1 MPEQQTGSQR
11 IIESIR
17 DSFMWPVNSVR
28 DFPKRSGRL
37 VAAFQTLAQV
47 SDFRNPAYWMQAI
60 FWYAFDL
67 VGGPELI
74 QIGLRAVSSTRSLTD
89 DEISSAEEALGPQA
103 IRFGDVRIATGGLLV
118 FFFRMNKNRAFATWH
133 TINLPPSKTED
144 VSLLV
149 HELTHVLQYERVGSV
164 YITQGLWAQF
174 RYGKQAYDYGGV
186 EGLSKSHAAGKR
198 LSDYNREQQGQ
209 IAQDYIARVKKDC
222 ETEAYRPFIDDL
234 HRGLI

>member
-1 MPEQQTGSQR
+1 MSEQQFGSQR
-11 IIESIR
+11 IIESTR
-17 DSFMWPVNSVR
+17 DIIMWYVNFVR

-37 VAAFQTLAQV
+37 IGAFQTLAKV
-47 SDFRNPAYWMQAI
+47 KRLRNPVYWMQA
-60 FWYAFDL
+60 FLWYGFDL
-67 VGGPELI
+67 VGGPEI
-74 QIGLRAVSSTRSLTD
+74 VQISLRAVSNTRSLTE
-89 DEISSAEEALGPQA
+89 DEISSAEEALGSQA
-103 IRFGDVRIATGGLLV
+103 IRFGDVRIATGGLLI
-118 FFFRMNKNRAFATWH
+118 FFFRKNKDRAFATWH
-133 TINLPPSKTED
+133 TINLPSSKTED

-174 RYGKQAYDYGGV
+174 RYGKHAYDYGGI

-209 IAQDYIARVKKDC
+209 IAQDYISRVNKDR